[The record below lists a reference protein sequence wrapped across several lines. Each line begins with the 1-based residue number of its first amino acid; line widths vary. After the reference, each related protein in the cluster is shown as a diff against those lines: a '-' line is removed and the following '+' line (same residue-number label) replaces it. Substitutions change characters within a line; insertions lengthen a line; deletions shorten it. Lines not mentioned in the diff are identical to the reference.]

1 MVVRRIIDIA
11 GQLVLLDPSDAMH
24 QAGCARLDP
33 GASALPV
40 PFVGQEILAVVGLI
54 EEFDRERREIG
65 RIRHL
70 PRFGGISDVTVGQQH
85 NRGHVLHRD
94 PAGLDRAF
102 ESIARAAGGDHR
114 HRCIAIAAI
123 DRLIEIALLG
133 LGRQAGGRAAALRID
148 DDQRQFS
155 HDGKA
160 HRLALERD
168 AGTRRGGYAETAGI
182 ARADGGTDRGN
193 LVFRLEGGDVEF
205 LEPCQMM
212 QDRTGRR
219 DRIATEEHRQF
230 GKLRACD
237 EAEADGFGTGD
248 GPVETGVAGHRF
260 DMKLFK
266 RAGQFRR
273 FAIGMARVER
283 GDIGVG
289 NIGLGLE
296 LAPQPV
302 VDRLA
307 RAIEHPQGKAE
318 RPHVL

>member
-1 MVVRRIIDIA
+1 
-11 GQLVLLDPSDAMH
+11 
-24 QAGCARLDP
+24 
-33 GASALPV
+33 
-40 PFVGQEILAVVGLI
+40 
-54 EEFDRERREIG
+54 
-65 RIRHL
+65 
-70 PRFGGISDVTVGQQH
+70 
-85 NRGHVLHRD
+85 
-94 PAGLDRAF
+94 
-102 ESIARAAGGDHR
+102 
-114 HRCIAIAAI
+114 
-123 DRLIEIALLG
+123 
-133 LGRQAGGRAAALRID
+133 
-148 DDQRQFS
+148 
-155 HDGKA
+155 
-160 HRLALERD
+160 
-168 AGTRRGGYAETAGI
+168 
-182 ARADGGTDRGN
+182 
-193 LVFRLEGGDVEF
+193 
-205 LEPCQMM
+205 MM
-212 QDRTGRR
+212 QDRRSWG
-219 DRIATEEHRQF
+219 DRIAAEEHRQF

-307 RAIEHPQGKAE
+307 RAIEHPQRKAE